1 MTRLQFLGKNIK
13 KYRLQNNYSQE
24 FLAEKCNLSREYISR
39 IENGNR
45 SNKENTNQ
53 ESSGNEKLRNV
64 NRNYGGEFH
73 QQDTGDAGENIRQ

>member
-39 IENGNR
+39 IESGQKYI
-45 SNKENTNQ
+45 SLKKIFLIADTLQVSVNTLFDF
-53 ESSGNEKLRNV
+53 E
-64 NRNYGGEFH
+64 
-73 QQDTGDAGENIRQ
+73 